1 MVDPQP
7 RLAEETLHSGFPNR
21 TFIAARPAL
30 LRFQA
35 GHLGH
40 AVVVEGSQLP
50 ERYRNPERIARGG
63 MGEVYRAEDAD
74 LARIVAVKLLSER
87 FADNDAIRGRFTRE
101 ALAVARLSHAPS
113 TVTIFDVGEHEGRP
127 YIVMEYLPGG
137 SLADRL
143 EREGAQPVG
152 RSLEWLGQAAAAL
165 DAAHANGIVHRD
177 VKPANLLLDSDDRVK
192 VADFG
197 VASAADLGSF
207 TEAGTVVGTAGYLA
221 PEQARGERATPASD
235 LYALAVVAF
244 ELLTG
249 KRPFERESSTAEAM
263 AHVSAPI
270 PPASSSNPQL
280 APALDDVLARGLAK
294 EPVHRFAT
302 AGELRR
308 SASGHAPP
316 GGRDDARRRDPP
328 CCPAARPSAL
338 AAAPAPPRRRAARRH
353 PRGSAPRPGRR
364 WRRDRRDNGA
374 AAHGAAD
381 GAGDDHAAGHDRGAD
396 GHDRAGA
403 TADHDRHHGDDGA
416 GGGPPPSGSPS
427 QLNDQGFR
435 LMRAGRYEEAL
446 PLLEQSV
453 AGLAGSGA
461 LAEAYASYN
470 LAFTRRALG
479 QCEGVYELLDRSQ
492 QVQGERKEITRLR
505 RETERSCGGDGDD

>member
-30 LRFQA
+30 VRFQA

-40 AVVVEGSQLP
+40 AVVVEGSPLP

-74 LARIVAVKLLSER
+74 LARVVAVKLLSER

-113 TVTIFDVGEHEGRP
+113 TVTIFDVGEHDGRP

-165 DAAHANGIVHRD
+165 DAAHTHGIVHRD

-249 KRPFERESSTAEAM
+249 ARPFERESSTAEAM
-263 AHVSAPI
+263 AHVSAAI
-270 PPASSSNPQL
+270 PLASWTNPQV
-280 APALDDVLARGLAK
+280 PPELDDVLARGLAK
-294 EPVHRFAT
+294 DPVHRFTT
-302 AGELRR
+302 AGELVEALRDALDR
-308 SASGHAPP
+308 HAGTTRIGAIPAAVPP
-316 GGRDDARRRDPP
+316 ADRRRVPLLLLLLGG
-328 CCPAARPSAL
+328 ALLAGIL
-338 AAAPAPPRRRAARRH
+338 AAALLARDDGGGETAGTTAPPRTVQQTVQETITL
-353 PRGSAPRPGRR
+353 PGTTVVQTVTTAPEPPPTTT
-364 WRRDRRDNGA
+364 
-374 AAHGAAD
+374 
-381 GAGDDHAAGHDRGAD
+381 
-396 GHDRAGA
+396 A
-403 TADHDRHHGDDGA
+403 TTATTA
-416 GGGPPPSGSPS
+416 PEEEPPPSGSPS

-479 QCEGVYELLDRSQ
+479 QCEGVLELLDRSQ

-505 RETERSCGGDGDD
+505 SETERSCGGDGDG

>member
-1 MVDPQP
+1 M
-7 RLAEETLHSGFPNR
+7 N
-21 TFIAARPAL
+21 AAD
-30 LRFQA
+30 
-35 GHLGH
+35 
-40 AVVVEGSQLP
+40 LP
-50 ERYRNPERIARGG
+50 DRYRNAERIARGG

-74 LARIVAVKLLSER
+74 LERVVAVKLLSDR
-87 FADNDAIRGRFTRE
+87 FADNEAIRGRFTRE
-101 ALAVARLSHAPS
+101 ALAVARLSNAPS
-113 TVTIFDVGEHEGRP
+113 TVTIFDVGDHRGRP
-127 YIVMEYLPGG
+127 YIVMEYLAGG

-143 EREGAQPVG
+143 ARDGAQPLG

-177 VKPANLLLDSDDRVK
+177 VKPANLLLDDDDRVK

-270 PPASSSNPQL
+270 PPASSSNPEL
-280 APALDDVLARGLAK
+280 PPEVDDVLARGLAK
-294 EPVHRFAT
+294 NPEHRYA
-302 AGELRR
+302 
-308 SASGHAPP
+308 SASDFVHALREAVDRAAGTTRIGAVVPSVERQERRRLP
-316 GGRDDARRRDPP
+316 LLLLLGGALLAGVVAAALLAGGRDEPEATPTTQQTVKETVTLP
-328 CCPAARPSAL
+328 GTTVVETVTT
-338 AAAPAPPRRRAARRH
+338 APAPTTPTTAAETT
-353 PRGSAPRPGRR
+353 APPPAESPVEL
-364 WRRDRRDNGA
+364 N
-374 AAHGAAD
+374 
-381 GAGDDHAAGHDRGAD
+381 DRGFA
-396 GHDRAGA
+396 
-403 TADHDRHHGDDGA
+403 
-416 GGGPPPSGSPS
+416 
-427 QLNDQGFR
+427 
-435 LMRAGRYEEAL
+435 LMQEGRYEEAL
-446 PLLEQSV
+446 PLLEQAV
-453 AGLAGSGA
+453 AGLAGSGE

-479 QCEGVYELLDRSQ
+479 RCDGVIELLDRSE

-505 RETERSCGGDGDD
+505 KETERSCDGD